1 MRSSSGLPTAGA
13 AADVLQLSG
22 DARGGV
28 APINERPI
36 RFGPEVSLFGIL
48 TEPHGSEPRNG
59 AVVLLNAG
67 ADYHA
72 CVGRM
77 YVSLARHWARRGYS
91 VLRMDLAG
99 LGDSNPRAG
108 QPPNEVFPSTALED
122 ISDAVELMRQSYGA
136 RDITLAGLCSGAY
149 HSLRAAVAGLSV
161 NRVLLINPQNYF
173 WKAGRPI
180 SELRIAEVIDNAVVY
195 RQRVWSA
202 AAWKRLFSGQVSL
215 LRILLVYVYRVNIAL
230 KPYFRK
236 VAQLLRVRVAED
248 LGRELEDVTARGV
261 ALSFFFARGEPGIE
275 LLRIQAGPSLGK
287 LGDQCKVHI
296 IDGADHTFSH
306 SAARAALQ
314 PLLSEALL
322 SGR

>member
-1 MRSSSGLPTAGA
+1 
-13 AADVLQLSG
+13 
-22 DARGGV
+22 
-28 APINERPI
+28 
-36 RFGPEVSLFGIL
+36 
-48 TEPHGSEPRNG
+48 
-59 AVVLLNAG
+59 
-67 ADYHA
+67 
-72 CVGRM
+72 
-77 YVSLARHWARRGYS
+77 
-91 VLRMDLAG
+91 MDLAG
-99 LGDSNPRAG
+99 LGDSYPRAG

-261 ALSFFFARGEPGIE
+261 ALSFFFARGEPGLE
-275 LLRIQAGPSLGK
+275 LLRIQAGPSLRR

-306 SAARAALQ
+306 SAARAVLE

-322 SGR
+322 SGRAPHVSM